1 VSRSGKIGPA
11 SPAPVGRRDT
21 VAGMRYGVLD
31 LGSTSFQLLVTEAS
45 IDGSLTHVLRD
56 RVILNL
62 GMALAEAQ
70 GRIPPDA
77 AERSLAVVRRF
88 RDIAE
93 RAGTTEIFPIA
104 TSALRDAINRPELG
118 RALEEAAGAPIRF
131 LDGVEE
137 GRTTFTGVRAGV
149 APVLEDGSTLAFD
162 LGGGSLEVVVGDRHG
177 VRWAESF
184 PLGAGRLTAELAVDD
199 PMPRP
204 QAKRVR
210 ALVNELLEPST
221 DRVAELAPV
230 RCVAAGGTAGAMAR
244 LIAAERWNPL
254 PSSLNQFAFSIER
267 LEELSKLLCAASL
280 PERLQMP
287 GIDSRRADVLPVGS
301 IVLLTAAKLLGAA
314 EIMHSEWGL
323 REGVVLG
330 ELGLE
335 LPSGPDELRAASID
349 RLCRLWGLDESHTKR
364 VGDLA
369 LQLFDEMRDLHR
381 LGPHERE
388 LLSYAAA
395 VHDIGVRI
403 SPDKQHK
410 HGAYLVE
417 HAGLR
422 GFSPDEIAIIASLVR
437 FHRGSGPKSSYPP
450 FAALGSRDRSA
461 CTVLVGIMRIAHAL
475 GRAGEHDVFS
485 VDTDR
490 RPSRLR
496 VEISG
501 GQGLEGAVA
510 EAEERSAVLARAL
523 DLEISVVAAPAHVR
537 T

>member
-1 VSRSGKIGPA
+1 VIPSA
-11 SPAPVGRRDT
+11 SSEPVGRRDT
-21 VAGMRYGVLD
+21 VARMRYSVLD

-62 GMALAEAQ
+62 GAELASAE

-93 RAGTTEIFPIA
+93 RAGTTAIFPIA

-118 RALEEAAGAPIRF
+118 RALEEAAGSPIRF
-131 LDGVEE
+131 LDGAEE
-137 GRTTFTGVRAGV
+137 GRTTFTGIRAGV
-149 APVLEDGSTLAFD
+149 APVLEEGPTLAFD
-162 LGGGSLEVVVGDRHG
+162 LGGGSLEVVVGDRDG

-199 PMPRP
+199 PLPRS

-210 ALVNELLEPST
+210 ALVNELLGKIA
-221 DRVAELAPV
+221 DRVADLAPV

-244 LIAAERWNPL
+244 MIAADRWNPL
-254 PSSLNQFAFSIER
+254 PSSLNQFAFSIDRLDELSKNLCACSLSER
-267 LEELSKLLCAASL
+267 LEI
-280 PERLQMP
+280 P
-287 GIDSRRADVLPVGS
+287 GVDSRRADVLPVGS
-301 IVLLTAAKLLGAA
+301 IVLLSAAKLLGAT
-314 EIMHSEWGL
+314 EIVHSEWGL

-330 ELGLE
+330 ELRLE
-335 LPSGPDELRAASID
+335 LPSTSGELRSESID
-349 RLCRLWGLDESHTKR
+349 RLCRLWGLDEFHTKR
-364 VGDLA
+364 VAEIG
-369 LQLFDEMRDLHR
+369 LQLFDEMRDVHG
-381 LGPHERE
+381 LGSHERE
-388 LLSYAAA
+388 LFSHAAA
-395 VHDIGVRI
+395 LHDIGVRI
-403 SPDKQHK
+403 SPDKHHK

-422 GFSPDEIAIIASLVR
+422 GFSPEEIAIIASLVR

-450 FAALGSRDRSA
+450 FAALEPGERSA

-485 VDTDR
+485 VDSDR

-496 VEISG
+496 IEISG
-501 GQGLEGAVA
+501 GRGLVCAVA
-510 EAEERSAVLARAL
+510 EAEERSEVLARAL
-523 DLEISVVAAPAHVR
+523 DLDVSVVAVPAHVR